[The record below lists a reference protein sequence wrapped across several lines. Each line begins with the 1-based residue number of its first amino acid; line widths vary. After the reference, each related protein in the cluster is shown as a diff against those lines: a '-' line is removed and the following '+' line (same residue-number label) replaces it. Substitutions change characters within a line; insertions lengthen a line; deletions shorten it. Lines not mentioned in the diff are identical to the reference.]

1 MLSSIEEGM
10 CCYLTFERFDIQQ
23 AVLRKRYVL
32 GLREV
37 ARSVKL
43 AEVKIVVIAPNIDE
57 NSSEGL
63 RAAY

>member
-1 MLSSIEEGM
+1 MK
-10 CCYLTFERFDIQQ
+10 RFVILRLKRLDIQ

-63 RAAY
+63 RA